1 MIRQPMRWFA
11 LLVATLLSAVSNP
24 AAAKA
29 DYPNRMIKIVV
40 PLPAGGL
47 PDVITRIVAEKLA
60 ARWGQPVVIENRPG
74 AALNLGAEAVAN
86 APPDGYT
93 LLSTP
98 PGPLVTNQYLYS
110 NLRFEA
116 DAFVPI
122 SVVVK
127 FPFILTVHPKI
138 PPSTLPELIA
148 YAKANPHKL
157 NFASSG
163 FGAPPH
169 LAGELLQAKAG
180 IRFTHVPYKGLEPA
194 LQDLLAGH
202 VDIMFYVAGDTLAHI
217 KSGSL
222 RALGVGDQ
230 ARIPELPDVPPI
242 SEVLPGFVATTWV
255 AIVAPPKTPSEI
267 SAKLSRAIAEI
278 VQLPDVSK
286 RLRDFAVAPVG
297 ASPAESA
304 EFFKHERERWR
315 EVIAAAGIKPR

>member
-1 MIRQPMRWFA
+1 MTWQLMRWFA
-11 LLVATLLSAVSNP
+11 LLVASLLSAVSSL
-24 AAAKA
+24 AATED

-47 PDVITRIVAEKLA
+47 PDVVTRIVADKLA
-60 ARWGQPVVIENRPG
+60 ARWRQPVVIENRPG

-86 APPDGYT
+86 AAPDGYT

-110 NLRFEA
+110 KLRFEA
-116 DAFVPI
+116 EAFVPI

-127 FPFILTVHPKI
+127 FPFILIVHPKV
-138 PPSTLPELIA
+138 PASTLPELIA

-194 LQDLLAGH
+194 LQDLLAGQ
-202 VDIMFYVAGDTLAHI
+202 VDTMFYVVGDTLAHI

-230 ARIPELPDVPPI
+230 ARVPELPDVPAI
-242 SEVLPGFVATTWV
+242 SEILAGFVATTWV

-278 VQLPDVSK
+278 VQLPDVAK
-286 RLRDFAVAPVG
+286 RLRDFAAAPAP
-297 ASPAESA
+297 ASPAETA
-304 EFFKHERERWR
+304 EFFKQERERWR
-315 EVIAAAGIKPR
+315 DVIASAGIKPR